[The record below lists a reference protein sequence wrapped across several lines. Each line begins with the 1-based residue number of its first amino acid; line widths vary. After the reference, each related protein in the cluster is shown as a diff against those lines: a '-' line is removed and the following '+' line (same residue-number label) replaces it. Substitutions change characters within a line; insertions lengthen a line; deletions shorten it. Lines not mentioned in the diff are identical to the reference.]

1 MLEDRV
7 ILKENRVF
15 AMSDENGDI
24 PINNQFGFGLYHLD
38 TRFLSGFEV
47 RLGDS
52 VPILL
57 SSSVDRAYVATFQL
71 VNPAI
76 RGLDGKPVA
85 RQTLSLRRTR
95 FLHEG
100 LHERI
105 GILNCNPGQVEFTLD
120 LAFKADFQD
129 IFGVRGYRFEQ
140 PLGEADPV
148 EVTDFGFRFGYNGAD
163 GIRRQ
168 TEVVF
173 NCPRTKIS
181 DDGRVSFNVSLQRQQ
196 AFILV
201 VDILPL
207 VGGRGPRV
215 DFDFESALSSLE
227 GSYRRWNETCTGLG
241 TDNEILNAGLLW
253 RSREDL
259 RILIDQMPTG
269 PFPTAGIPWY
279 AVPFGRDALI
289 TSVQTLALNPD
300 LGRGTLLYLAEHQGK
315 AIDPQ
320 REEEPGKILHEIR
333 FGEVANL
340 KLIPHTPYYGSVDA
354 TPLFLVLL
362 VELLNWTG
370 DLDLLTDLMP
380 NVFAALAWCDEY
392 ADADRDGFLEYSQH
406 SSLPGVRN
414 QGWKDSFDSL
424 THDDGSLAPLPA
436 ALCEV
441 QGYAYQAKKGLAA
454 IFRRLGRQ
462 GEADR
467 LETQAE
473 ELRRRFNDR
482 FWMPE
487 KQFYAQALDAEKRQV
502 MAISSNPGHLLWSG
516 VVDTANA
523 PAVVSEL
530 MSPQMYSGWGIR
542 TLSSDAINYNPM
554 SYHNGTV
561 WPHDNS
567 IIAAGLRRYGFRKEA
582 ELVARAVLEAGMRFQ
597 DSRLPEL
604 YCGFPRDLR
613 FNSRPGEYLVSC
625 NPQAWGAGSVFQ
637 FLAVL
642 LGLEADAFGSRLRID
657 PVDTPLYERLHVAG
671 MTIGEERIDFTVDR
685 TRGKPRVKV
694 RRRPKKVELELPT

>member
-196 AFILV
+196 ALMLV
-201 VDILPL
+201 
-207 VGGRGPRV
+207 
-215 DFDFESALSSLE
+215 
-227 GSYRRWNETCTGLG
+227 
-241 TDNEILNAGLLW
+241 
-253 RSREDL
+253 
-259 RILIDQMPTG
+259 
-269 PFPTAGIPWY
+269 
-279 AVPFGRDALI
+279 
-289 TSVQTLALNPD
+289 
-300 LGRGTLLYLAEHQGK
+300 
-315 AIDPQ
+315 
-320 REEEPGKILHEIR
+320 
-333 FGEVANL
+333 VANL

-424 THDDGSLAPLPA
+424 AHDDGSLAPLPA

-462 GEADR
+462 GQAAR